1 MASSFIGSL
10 TASGF
15 ASKPLLFLA
24 HSLGG
29 MVLKEALDRERQ
41 MLRRVGGAILFGV
54 PSRGMETQ
62 ALLTIVRGQANEAT
76 WSDEARTLLETVSN
90 KKVDNETIS
99 KEHDSAT
106 GVAKSCM
113 RLLRLLRPWCF
124 DRS

>member
-1 MASSFIGSL
+1 
-10 TASGF
+10 
-15 ASKPLLFLA
+15 
-24 HSLGG
+24 
-29 MVLKEALDRERQ
+29 
-41 MLRRVGGAILFGV
+41 V